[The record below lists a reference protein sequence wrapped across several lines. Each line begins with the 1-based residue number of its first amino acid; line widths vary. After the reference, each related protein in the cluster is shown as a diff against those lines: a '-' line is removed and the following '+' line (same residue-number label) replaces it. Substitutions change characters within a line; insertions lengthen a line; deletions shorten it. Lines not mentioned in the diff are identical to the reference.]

1 MRGYAPVFLAR
12 WTPVGDHAL
21 RGSQLQLHAR
31 HNDLRHEFSA
41 LRNDASLVVK
51 LEKGPDTLHPADVLV
66 HDHSHSLVVDFS
78 VAHPLQLSA
87 GSAEA
92 HPGKLARPVEEQK
105 VSARLPL
112 CRRSGWSFCPFVM
125 KATGLRVAKLAI

>member
-1 MRGYAPVFLAR
+1 MASDNADARLCPGVPCR

-21 RGSQLQLHAR
+21 RGSKLQFA
-31 HNDLRHEFSA
+31 A
-41 LRNDASLVVK
+41 LRNDAGLVVK